1 LSDKRKKAGSTLDK
15 AKLPTHVAIIMDG
28 NGRWAAKY
36 GLPRVMG
43 HRRAIESIRDVL
55 ETADELGIKY
65 VTLYC
70 FSVENFTRPKDEVRA
85 LFDLFGEVVRT
96 EVATLHKRG
105 VQIRVSGEM
114 SLLPAGLRR
123 KFERACT
130 LTKNNGGLVLNLAV
144 AYSGRAEIVAAV
156 RKVGMDA
163 AAGRLEPRDVTEKHV
178 AARLYQ
184 PDIPDPD
191 LLIRTGAE
199 SRVSN
204 FLLWQIAYSELY
216 FTRLLWPEFGRK
228 EFIAAL
234 EDFARRERRFGG
246 IG

>member
-1 LSDKRKKAGSTLDK
+1 
-15 AKLPTHVAIIMDG
+15 MDG
-28 NGRWAAKY
+28 NGRWGAKL
-36 GLPRVMG
+36 GLPRIMG
-43 HRRAIESIRDVL
+43 HRRAIESIREVL
-55 ETADELGIKY
+55 EVADEAGIKY

-70 FSVENFTRPKDEVRA
+70 FSVENFARPRDEVKA
-85 LFDLFGEVVRT
+85 LFELFSEVVRT
-96 EVATLHKRG
+96 EVKTLHKRG

-114 SLLPAGLRR
+114 GLLPAGLRR

-144 AYSGRAEIVAAV
+144 AYSGRAEILAAV
-156 RKVGMDA
+156 RKVAMDA
-163 AAGRLEPRDVTEKHV
+163 TAGRLDPRRLTEEHV
-178 AARLYQ
+178 ASRLYQ

-199 SRVSN
+199 VRVSN

-216 FTRLLWPEFGRK
+216 FTKLLWPEFGRS

-234 EDFARRERRFGG
+234 KDYAKRERRFGG